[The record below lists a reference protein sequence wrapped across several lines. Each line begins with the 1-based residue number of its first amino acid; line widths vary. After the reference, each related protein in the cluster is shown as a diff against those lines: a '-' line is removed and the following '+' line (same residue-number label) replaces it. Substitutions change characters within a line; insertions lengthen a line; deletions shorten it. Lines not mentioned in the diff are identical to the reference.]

1 MDLYKK
7 GLMIVISGPS
17 GVGKDAI
24 KKQLLKKINN
34 DLFYSISYTTREP
47 RRGEK
52 EGKDYF
58 FINKEDFKNKIRE
71 NFFIEYNIFL
81 NNYYGT
87 AYKQI
92 LQKLEE
98 GKKILLEI
106 DIEGALKIREHKVNK
121 DCVFIFIAP
130 SSKEVLYKRLKKRNT
145 ETDQELNKRMLRAD
159 EEMKL
164 AYKYDYIVINDE
176 IDNAVNKIIS
186 ILSAEHSKTKN
197 IINFYLKEILQKGN

>member
-1 MDLYKK
+1 MDLYRK

-17 GVGKDAI
+17 GVGKGAI
-24 KKQLLKKINN
+24 KKKLLKKINN
-34 DLFYSISYTTREP
+34 DFFCSISYTTREP

-58 FINKEDFKNKIRE
+58 FINKEDFKKKIQE

-87 AYKQI
+87 PYKQI

-98 GKKILLEI
+98 GKKILLEM

-130 SSKEVLYKRLKKRNT
+130 LYKEVLYKRLKKRNT
-145 ETDQELNKRMLRAD
+145 ETEQELHKRMLRAD

-176 IDNAVNKIIS
+176 IDNTVNKIIS
-186 ILSAEHSKTKN
+186 ILSAEYSKTKN

>member
-24 KKQLLKKINN
+24 KKQFLKKINN

-58 FINKEDFKNKIRE
+58 FINKEDFKKKIRE

-87 AYKQI
+87 PYKQI